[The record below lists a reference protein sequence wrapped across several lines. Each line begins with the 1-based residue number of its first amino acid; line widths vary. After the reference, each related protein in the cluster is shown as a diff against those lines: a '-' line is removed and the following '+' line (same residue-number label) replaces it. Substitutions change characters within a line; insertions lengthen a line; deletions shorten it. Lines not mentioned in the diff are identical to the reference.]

1 MQETLPMTRV
11 IALFAVAAVLLGM
24 TVGAYLVL
32 KDASD
37 DQFAECR
44 RGTVVGGAAIGGPF
58 QLVSETG
65 APISETEAITD
76 LTLLYFGY
84 TFCPDFCPNDLSRNA
99 IAADMLEER
108 GVNVNLA
115 FVSVDPARDTA
126 EAVADFTDA
135 LHPRLLGMTGTP
147 EQVAAAATAYKV
159 YFRKSGDDPEYYL
172 MDHSTFTYLVSPQA
186 GFLEYFPSDVSPE
199 DMADTIGCFAARL

>member
-1 MQETLPMTRV
+1 MQETPSMVRI

-24 TVGAYLVL
+24 TVGGYLVL
-32 KDASD
+32 NGAGD

-58 QLVSETG
+58 DLVSETG
-65 APISETEAITD
+65 DAITDAEAITD

-115 FVSVDPARDTA
+115 FVSIDPARDTV

-135 LHPRLLGMTGTP
+135 LHPRLLGMTGTSD
-147 EQVAAAATAYKV
+147 QVSAAATAYKV
-159 YFRKSGDDPEYYL
+159 YFRKAGDDPEYYL
-172 MDHSTFTYLVSPQA
+172 MDHSTFTYLVAPEV
-186 GFLEYFPSDVSPE
+186 GFLEFFPSDTSPE
-199 DMADTIGCFAARL
+199 ELADTVGCFASRL